1 MSCTNCEN
9 NNKYCNST
17 NNIYAWHFCQK
28 YINNLQD
35 CGYYIDNKKINLF
48 ENQLKKQCN
57 NTVDSER
64 DDIKNSNRFYFSSHN
79 DYIKYNKGV
88 SNSYYN

>member
-64 DDIKNSNRFYFSSHN
+64 DDIKNSNRFF
-79 DYIKYNKGV
+79 KA
-88 SNSYYN
+88 